1 MNMSNT
7 YTTSTTESFTLTNAK
22 KLAAKVTA
30 DMHQCRRLYGD
41 PTEANIAAY
50 NEELVVM
57 LASEYVTS
65 YEFGYQEGDKRI
77 VSWYY
82 TVTAARDL
90 EGGRS
95 GGLYAKADISGAS
108 WFNFMTTNYSWGG
121 LTEAGRNTVRA
132 KHSINR
138 VTGDPPS
145 DGSGRWVADRTY
157 VSGGVAVQRREFRPW

>member
-1 MNMSNT
+1 MTVSYT
-7 YTTSTTESFTLTNAK
+7 YTTSESFTLTHAK

-41 PTEANIAAY
+41 PTETDIASY

-57 LASEYVTS
+57 LAGEYLSS
-65 YEFGYQEGDKRI
+65 YEFGYQKGDKRI

-82 TVTAARDL
+82 TVTAAGDL

-95 GGLYAKADISGAS
+95 GGLYAQADIIGAS
-108 WFNFMTTNYSWGG
+108 WFNFMTTSNSWAG
-121 LTEAGRNTVRA
+121 LTEAGRNAVRA

-138 VTGDPPS
+138 VTGDPPA
-145 DGSGRWVADRTY
+145 DGSGHWVADRTY
-157 VSGGVAVQRREFRPW
+157 VSGGVAVQRKEFRPW